1 MEFLAI
7 ALFIKILKSALLYHW
22 ATRWVYSVR
31 FWTKIELITK
41 NFFVLKV
48 ILYVILFIMST
59 YNIVGI
65 EFEDG
70 INVLII
76 P

>member
-1 MEFLAI
+1 
-7 ALFIKILKSALLYHW
+7 
-22 ATRWVYSVR
+22 
-31 FWTKIELITK
+31 
-41 NFFVLKV
+41 
-48 ILYVILFIMST
+48 MST

-76 P
+76 PYFGDALAIVFYLVLYL